1 VHHPRNDP
9 LEELLLAEH
18 DHRLVLD
25 AARQVVEA
33 LGRLRRADEPRQEA
47 RAAREEPAGNRER
60 GGKR

>member
-1 VHHPRNDP
+1 VHDARHEP

-18 DHRLVLD
+18 DHGLVLD

-33 LGRLRRADEPRQEA
+33 LRRFRCADEPREEE
-47 RAAREEPAGNRER
+47 RAAREEPPRDRER